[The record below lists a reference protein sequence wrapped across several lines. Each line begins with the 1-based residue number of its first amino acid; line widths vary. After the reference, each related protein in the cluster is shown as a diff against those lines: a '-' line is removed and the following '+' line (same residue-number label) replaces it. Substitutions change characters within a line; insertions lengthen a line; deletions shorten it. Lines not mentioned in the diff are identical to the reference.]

1 MNLTSECKNIL
12 EDIKLKE
19 VQEFN
24 EFGFEKKATYN
35 HDFFNP
41 NRHIPP
47 TNPTHDLNIS
57 PVIGELF
64 AATLSMM
71 NAQVLTQTNGC
82 NKYV

>member
-1 MNLTSECKNIL
+1 MSLVFKRKQHTIMIFL
-12 EDIKLKE
+12 
-19 VQEFN
+19 
-24 EFGFEKKATYN
+24 
-35 HDFFNP
+35 NP
-41 NRHIPP
+41 NHHIPP

-82 NKYV
+82 NKYVCKYIGTSWSGHI